1 MICTCQES
9 SFDFS
14 QLLQNENTQNVSELR
29 FFSPLESMQVT
40 IILHSLLYSIN
51 TIKAYNFLGTG
62 GTMEARQAKILLFGT

>member
-1 MICTCQES
+1 MTFPSCFKMKTHKI
-9 SFDFS
+9 
-14 QLLQNENTQNVSELR
+14 VSELR

-62 GTMEARQAKILLFGT
+62 GSMETRQAKILLLGT